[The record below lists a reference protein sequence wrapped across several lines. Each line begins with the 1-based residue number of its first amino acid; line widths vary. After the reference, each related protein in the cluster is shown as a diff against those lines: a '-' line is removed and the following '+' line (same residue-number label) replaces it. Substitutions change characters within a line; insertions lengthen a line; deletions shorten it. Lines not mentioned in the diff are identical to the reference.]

1 MHGWVSL
8 DCDKY
13 IVFIHFNF
21 VSIMSFHH
29 RLVENL
35 TRVKDSSDVRK
46 NTSTRSDATGKYV
59 KDASLSSDILGV
71 YGEEGYAGSFE
82 NAIDLFEGQGLSLT
96 RKGNTLVYHG
106 QVSFAGGTAQVDVRL
121 YGERSAATG
130 SLRDA
135 HVTSMSLLASV
146 ISAPEFPKGWV
157 IARFENS
164 YRPSALPRAIQ
175 VLASRV
181 SRLLK
186 SSFET
191 EDALATALERCFWGK
206 AVPVITDE
214 QRRQAK
220 EFAESIFGRGVGDSA
235 AGADSRPR
243 LKRGRMVKDAYSQLS
258 YAAMADAFDKYGIS
272 YELVDH
278 FLWASTP
285 LWEDPASGTKYIL
298 TFCVEPTLSDPE
310 ADSLYDNEGLDAYYE
325 QMEAASIDLLIERA
339 DEGPGGP
346 DPEKR
351 YPDAF
356 SPVSLSSFLNYFN
369 GKRGYLSHLGSL
381 KKVAIE
387 LSVMI
392 GEFK

>member
-1 MHGWVSL
+1 M
-8 DCDKY
+8 
-13 IVFIHFNF
+13 
-21 VSIMSFHH
+21 
-29 RLVENL
+29 
-35 TRVKDSSDVRK
+35 
-46 NTSTRSDATGKYV
+46 
-59 KDASLSSDILGV
+59 

-82 NAIDLFEGQGLSLT
+82 NAIDLFEGQGLKLT
-96 RKGNTLVYHG
+96 RKDNSLIYRGK
-106 QVSFAGGTAQVDVRL
+106 VSCAGGTARVTVQL
-121 YGERSAATG
+121 YGNRSNANS
-130 SLRDA
+130 SLREA
-135 HVTSMSLLASV
+135 HVTSMSLLADVLTS
-146 ISAPEFPKGWV
+146 PELPEGWV
-157 IARFENS
+157 IAREEHT
-164 YRPSALPRAIQ
+164 YRPSELPRAMQ
-175 VLASRV
+175 VLAMRV

-186 SSFET
+186 SSFESD
-191 EDALATALERCFWGK
+191 DALETAIKRSFLGGRR
-206 AVPVITDE
+206 PTITEED
-214 QRRQAK
+214 RKQAK
-220 EFAESIFGRGVGDSA
+220 EFAESIFGRGVGDST
-235 AGADSRPR
+235 AGAGSRPR

-298 TFCVEPTLSDPE
+298 TFCVEPSLSDPE
-310 ADSLYDNEGLDAYYE
+310 ADSLYDDVGLDAYYE
-325 QMEAASIDLLIERA
+325 QMEAASINLLIERA

-346 DPEKR
+346 DPEKL

-381 KKVAIE
+381 GKVAVE